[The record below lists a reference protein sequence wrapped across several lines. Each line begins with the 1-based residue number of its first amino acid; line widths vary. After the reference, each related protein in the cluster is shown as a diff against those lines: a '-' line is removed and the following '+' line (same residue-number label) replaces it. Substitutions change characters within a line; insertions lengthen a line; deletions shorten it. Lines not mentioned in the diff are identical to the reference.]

1 MTVICCLID
10 IQSILFRGEEKKDFT
25 QLEQFEIPAQQDRPV
40 KTEAETTQWL
50 QSLLLF
56 AICWSF
62 GGTLDGDS
70 RLKYEE
76 YTKNYLKAIHYSYVT
91 QIFYTLETCIREPTF
106 LGHSLL
112 KALTF

>member
-76 YTKNYLKAIHYSYVT
+76 YTNILKIISKQYITLMSLKFFIHWK
-91 QIFYTLETCIREPTF
+91 P
-106 LGHSLL
+106 
-112 KALTF
+112 A